1 MSIYKFCLK
10 CITST
15 SQFYWYIGI
24 RIISGISS
32 VAVPFVMGRIINLFT
47 DNKLNIESLMT
58 LCGVMIF
65 MGAIKTIAEYFGTL
79 QYAKLQA
86 NIAYKLNAE
95 TLFRVQKMPLSF
107 FRQFDSAY
115 YNQQIN
121 HDSNDLVIFII
132 DSTTNVIA
140 NGLTVLLIFV
150 IILKIHFHLFIL
162 CVTLTVLYAILYWG
176 FKKHLYS
183 KGFSYQEK
191 SAYFF
196 SALFDQ
202 LDKVELIKKHTLF
215 SKFAQKLE
223 RAFESVFCALYENQK
238 IIANFTLSTSIISL
252 LSQGILFIVGAYEI
266 ARGYLIPGYL
276 ISIVT
281 YYSTLTTTAKYFL
294 DWGKSYQDA
303 RVCQDRLDAIWS
315 KPPEN
320 NGLERVR
327 SINSLCC
334 SNITFGYDN
343 EKNEVLNDFSAL
355 FAAGY
360 IYAITGQNGCGKS
373 TVVKLLLGLYP
384 TDYSGT
390 IQYNGINLQD
400 IDLYDLRAHSVGIT
414 EQEPTIIEDSIINNL
429 TLLCD
434 DPDMSLLDFYID
446 ALGLRD
452 FIKQLPDGLE
462 TKLTEQNQNLSGGE
476 KQKIAIIRLLLKN
489 PDVLI
494 FDEPTSALD
503 SASKTQFIDILMGIK
518 HNHIIILITHDQS
531 IADVCDYVIPL

>member
-1 MSIYKFCLK
+1 M
-10 CITST
+10 
-15 SQFYWYIGI
+15 
-24 RIISGISS
+24 
-32 VAVPFVMGRIINLFT
+32 
-47 DNKLNIESLMT
+47 
-58 LCGVMIF
+58 
-65 MGAIKTIAEYFGTL
+65 
-79 QYAKLQA
+79 
-86 NIAYKLNAE
+86 
-95 TLFRVQKMPLSF
+95 
-107 FRQFDSAY
+107 
-115 YNQQIN
+115 
-121 HDSNDLVIFII
+121 
-132 DSTTNVIA
+132 IA

-150 IILKIHFHLFIL
+150 IILKINFHLFIL

>member
-15 SQFYWYIGI
+15 SQFYWYIGL
-24 RIISGISS
+24 RIISGASS
-32 VAVPFVMGRIINLFT
+32 VAVPFVIGHIINLFT
-47 DNKLNIESLMT
+47 DNELNIHSLIT
-58 LCGVMIF
+58 FCGVMLF
-65 MGAIKTIAEYFGTL
+65 AGAIKTLAEYFGTL
-79 QYAKLQA
+79 LYTKLQA

-95 TLFRVQKMPLSF
+95 TLFHIQKMPLSF

-132 DSTTNVIA
+132 DSTTNVIT
-140 NGLTVLLIFV
+140 NGLTVLLIFF
-150 IILKIHFHLFIL
+150 IILKINFHLFIL
-162 CVTLTVLYAILYWG
+162 CVILTALYAVLYWG
-176 FKKHLYS
+176 FKRHLYD

-202 LDKVELIKKHTLF
+202 LDKVELIKKHSLF
-215 SKFAQKLE
+215 SKFARKLE
-223 RAFESVFCALYENQK
+223 RAFDNVFCALYENQK
-238 IIANFTLSTSIISL
+238 IIANFTLGTSIISH
-252 LSQGILFIVGAYEI
+252 LSQGVLFVVGAYEI
-266 ARGYLIPGYL
+266 IQGYLIPGYL

-294 DWGKSYQDA
+294 DWGKSFQDA
-303 RVCQDRLDAIWS
+303 RVCQDRLNAIWR
-315 KPPEN
+315 KPQEN
-320 NGLERVR
+320 NGLKRVH
-327 SINSLCC
+327 SINSLYC
-334 SNITFGYDN
+334 SNLTFGYDN
-343 EKNEVLNDFSAL
+343 EKNEVLNDFSAS
-355 FAAGY
+355 FNVGS

-400 IDLYDLRAHSVGIT
+400 IDLYDLRAHRVGIT

-429 TLLCD
+429 TLLCNN
-434 DPDMSLLDFYID
+434 PDMSLLDFYID
-446 ALGLRD
+446 ELCLRD

-462 TKLTEQNQNLSGGE
+462 TRLTEQNQNLSGGE

-503 SASKTQFIDILMGIK
+503 SASKTQFIGILKKIK
-518 HNHIIILITHDQS
+518 HSHIVILITHDQS
-531 IADVCDYVIPL
+531 IANACDYVISL

>member
-1 MSIYKFCLK
+1 M
-10 CITST
+10 
-15 SQFYWYIGI
+15 
-24 RIISGISS
+24 
-32 VAVPFVMGRIINLFT
+32 
-47 DNKLNIESLMT
+47 
-58 LCGVMIF
+58 
-65 MGAIKTIAEYFGTL
+65 
-79 QYAKLQA
+79 
-86 NIAYKLNAE
+86 
-95 TLFRVQKMPLSF
+95 
-107 FRQFDSAY
+107 
-115 YNQQIN
+115 
-121 HDSNDLVIFII
+121 
-132 DSTTNVIA
+132 
-140 NGLTVLLIFV
+140 
-150 IILKIHFHLFIL
+150 
-162 CVTLTVLYAILYWG
+162 
-176 FKKHLYS
+176 
-183 KGFSYQEK
+183 
-191 SAYFF
+191 
-196 SALFDQ
+196 
-202 LDKVELIKKHTLF
+202 
-215 SKFAQKLE
+215 
-223 RAFESVFCALYENQK
+223 
-238 IIANFTLSTSIISL
+238 STSIISL

>member
-1 MSIYKFCLK
+1 M
-10 CITST
+10 
-15 SQFYWYIGI
+15 
-24 RIISGISS
+24 
-32 VAVPFVMGRIINLFT
+32 
-47 DNKLNIESLMT
+47 
-58 LCGVMIF
+58 
-65 MGAIKTIAEYFGTL
+65 
-79 QYAKLQA
+79 
-86 NIAYKLNAE
+86 
-95 TLFRVQKMPLSF
+95 
-107 FRQFDSAY
+107 
-115 YNQQIN
+115 
-121 HDSNDLVIFII
+121 
-132 DSTTNVIA
+132 
-140 NGLTVLLIFV
+140 
-150 IILKIHFHLFIL
+150 
-162 CVTLTVLYAILYWG
+162 
-176 FKKHLYS
+176 
-183 KGFSYQEK
+183 
-191 SAYFF
+191 
-196 SALFDQ
+196 
-202 LDKVELIKKHTLF
+202 
-215 SKFAQKLE
+215 
-223 RAFESVFCALYENQK
+223 
-238 IIANFTLSTSIISL
+238 
-252 LSQGILFIVGAYEI
+252 
-266 ARGYLIPGYL
+266 
-276 ISIVT
+276 
-281 YYSTLTTTAKYFL
+281 
-294 DWGKSYQDA
+294 
-303 RVCQDRLDAIWS
+303 
-315 KPPEN
+315 
-320 NGLERVR
+320 
-327 SINSLCC
+327 
-334 SNITFGYDN
+334 
-343 EKNEVLNDFSAL
+343 LNDFSAL

>member
-1 MSIYKFCLK
+1 M
-10 CITST
+10 
-15 SQFYWYIGI
+15 
-24 RIISGISS
+24 
-32 VAVPFVMGRIINLFT
+32 
-47 DNKLNIESLMT
+47 
-58 LCGVMIF
+58 
-65 MGAIKTIAEYFGTL
+65 
-79 QYAKLQA
+79 
-86 NIAYKLNAE
+86 
-95 TLFRVQKMPLSF
+95 
-107 FRQFDSAY
+107 
-115 YNQQIN
+115 
-121 HDSNDLVIFII
+121 
-132 DSTTNVIA
+132 
-140 NGLTVLLIFV
+140 
-150 IILKIHFHLFIL
+150 
-162 CVTLTVLYAILYWG
+162 
-176 FKKHLYS
+176 
-183 KGFSYQEK
+183 
-191 SAYFF
+191 
-196 SALFDQ
+196 
-202 LDKVELIKKHTLF
+202 IKKHTLF